1 MTVCRL
7 ALWQGAGV
15 AGDLRATV
23 AEVARVAQAAAGAD
37 LLVFPEGFLTGYHV
51 PGLSAATLAGV
62 EAALGDVRAIAART
76 GVGLVLGT
84 HVLDGTALRNAAVVI
99 GPDGAE
105 TGRYFKQAVFGPWE
119 KATFTPGTTR
129 LLFSAGGL
137 RVGVAIC
144 YDVEFPEI
152 IRPYAR
158 AGADLVVVPT
168 ALMDP
173 QDRIPRQMVPV
184 RALENQIFLGYANR
198 TGAEPGLTYPG
209 LSCICG
215 PWGEDLARAGP
226 APTLLTADLD
236 PARLRAA
243 RAEYSYLDDLAGLPG
258 ARPAG

>member
-1 MTVCRL
+1 MTGCRL

-15 AGDLRATV
+15 PGDLRATV
-23 AEVARVAQAAAGAD
+23 AEVARVAHAAAGAD
-37 LLVFPEGFLTGYHV
+37 LLVLPEGFLTGYHL
-51 PGLSAATLAGV
+51 PGLAAADLAGV
-62 EAALGDVRAIAART
+62 EAALGDVGAIAARS
-76 GVGLVLGT
+76 GLALVIGT
-84 HVLDGTALRNAAVVI
+84 HLLDGTALRNAAVVF

-105 TGRYFKQAVFGPWE
+105 QGRYFKQAVFGPWE
-119 KATFTPGTTR
+119 KATFTPGTAR
-129 LLFSAGGL
+129 LFFTAGGL

-158 AGADLVVVPT
+158 EGAELVVVPT

-173 QDRIPRQMVPV
+173 QDYIPRRMVPV

-215 PWGEDLARAGP
+215 PRGEDLARAGAAP
-226 APTLLTADLD
+226 ALLRATLD
-236 PARLRAA
+236 PALLRTE
-243 RAEYSYLDDLAGLPG
+243 RAQYSYLDDLAALGLG
-258 ARPAG
+258 